1 MAANTINSTIA
12 LPGKESS
19 MALSSTLSIA
29 SIIAHYSDASVW
41 GHGVCGITLA
51 DGTRL
56 VATALGAGFRI
67 FPADNGRAVYVPFA

>member
-1 MAANTINSTIA
+1 MIA
-12 LPGKESS
+12 TQTTTAPTGKEFSVMS
-19 MALSSTLSIA
+19 SSTLSIS
-29 SIIAHYSDASVW
+29 SIVAHYSDATVW

-56 VATALGAGFRI
+56 IATAAGAGFRI

>member
-1 MAANTINSTIA
+1 
-12 LPGKESS
+12 

-41 GHGVCGITLA
+41 GDVCGVTLS

-56 VATALGAGFRI
+56 VATALGDGFRI
-67 FPADNGRAVYVPFA
+67 YREGMGVPLYVPFA